1 VVFGSARPVLGV
13 IGYRPAVL
21 AWLHPRTLSPLPGPR
36 VRLRYGISGYG
47 WAPDGSVLA
56 LGDVDDDALHLVDP
70 VRLRRLATI
79 EFGIVAEA
87 PWSFAWLGPRRLA
100 VVAGSS
106 GDGSTLLM
114 VDPMVRRVLSRRQL
128 PPANLSAAAAGDRL
142 VLLSSPPERIGP
154 VRLLVVDGLGRTS
167 SVELSGIHAG
177 FQNPPD
183 WDRPGAH
190 GIGRDAALAVDPE
203 GGRAFVVAA
212 EAPVAEVD
220 LATLRVTYRRLRQPV
235 SLLRRLAHWLVP
247 PAEAKLSAG
256 TWRVACWLGGGTL
269 AVWGAETS
277 VHGDTPAEQRVDRRL
292 SGLKLLDTRSWTVR
306 TLDPA
311 AEAAS
316 WQAGR
321 LLAYG
326 GAWDHEAQRE
336 RGVGLTLY
344 GPGERPPRHL
354 LGTRAV
360 IEAHLNGDLAYAALD
375 TGNEQGSRVTV
386 SLRSGRVVASSEQP
400 LPFLLMGR
408 RGPTC

>member
-1 VVFGSARPVLGV
+1 VV
-13 IGYRPAVL
+13 
-21 AWLHPRTLSPLPGPR
+21 
-36 VRLRYGISGYG
+36 
-47 WAPDGSVLA
+47 
-56 LGDVDDDALHLVDP
+56 
-70 VRLRRLATI
+70 AT
-79 EFGIVAEA
+79 EA
-87 PWSFAWLGPRRLA
+87 PG
-100 VVAGSS
+100 
-106 GDGSTLLM
+106 
-114 VDPMVRRVLSRRQL
+114 
-128 PPANLSAAAAGDRL
+128 
-142 VLLSSPPERIGP
+142 
-154 VRLLVVDGLGRTS
+154 
-167 SVELSGIHAG
+167 AG
-177 FQNPPD
+177 F
-183 WDRPGAH
+183 
-190 GIGRDAALAVDPE
+190 
-203 GGRAFVVAA
+203 
-212 EAPVAEVD
+212 D